1 MFFGNVP
8 FVNGMCAR
16 SWTSG
21 EHVPGL
27 PNLILFWANDVSV
40 VRVFRCELTRGMLS
54 DERVL
59 ALISM
64 IMTGGLPKIVS
75 NWAVLTLAN
84 DGDGVFGQRVVIYV
98 KKKND
103 SRSCTTR

>member
-16 SWTSG
+16 SWASG

-40 VRVFRCELTRGMLS
+40 ICVFRCGLTRGMLS
-54 DERVL
+54 GKRVL
-59 ALISM
+59 ALIFM
-64 IMTGGLPKIVS
+64 IMTDGLSKTVS
-75 NWAVLTLAN
+75 NWVVLIA
-84 DGDGVFGQRVVIYV
+84 
-98 KKKND
+98 
-103 SRSCTTR
+103 SRSAAAERL